1 MTRAGGDDYML
12 RTISL
17 ALFLFGFWLLLSG
30 HYTVWLVGA
39 GAMISIILALV
50 ARRFGFADEEGH
62 PVDGLV
68 AGLSY
73 WPWLAREIV
82 KSGIGV
88 TRIILDPKLPISPQL
103 FHTKVST
110 RTPVG
115 VATYANSITLTPGT
129 ITVALDRERDQFLV
143 HALTREGAADVE
155 AGEMDRRVARF
166 EGRRS

>member
-1 MTRAGGDDYML
+1 ML

-17 ALFLFGFWLLLSG
+17 ALFLFAFWLLLSG
-30 HYTVWLVGA
+30 HYTVWLVAA
-39 GAMISIILALV
+39 GGIISILLALV

-62 PVDGLV
+62 PVGRLLGGL
-68 AGLSY
+68 AY

-82 KSGIGV
+82 KSAIGV

-103 FHTKVST
+103 FHTKVSA

-115 VATYANSITLTPGT
+115 IATYANSITLTPGT
-129 ITVALDRERDQFLV
+129 ITVEIDRAQDRFLV

-166 EGRRS
+166 EGGQA